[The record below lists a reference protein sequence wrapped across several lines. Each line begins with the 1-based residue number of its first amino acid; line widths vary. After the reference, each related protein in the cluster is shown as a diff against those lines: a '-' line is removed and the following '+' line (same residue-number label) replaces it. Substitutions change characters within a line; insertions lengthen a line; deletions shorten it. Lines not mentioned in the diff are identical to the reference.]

1 MYETLKRLYDSGR
14 LSEDGLQ
21 DAVRKGWI
29 TEKQIEIITREGET
43 Q

>member
-14 LSEDGLQ
+14 LSEEGLR

-29 TEKQIEIITREGET
+29 TETQMVQIMEGKGK
-43 Q
+43 

>member
-29 TEKQIEIITREGET
+29 TEIQMQEILEAT
-43 Q
+43 